1 VAAAAALAALATPAG
16 AHSGALRG
24 ATREAVVVPTWL
36 VLATGGAVVGASFL
50 LASFVTDRSLI
61 AAIHGWRRDLSVP
74 AAGVLAALARALG
87 VVLLAAVVVA
97 GLYGPDTGVRN
108 LAVLLVWVVWWGGL
122 VAATYLVGD
131 GWPAVDPFRTL
142 ARALPTLDRPYPDRL
157 GAWPA
162 VAGLLALVWI
172 EVTAPL
178 ADDGRLL
185 ALVVVGY
192 GLATVAGGVWF
203 GPARWFGTADP
214 VSRLL
219 RAYGTVAPVAREDG
233 RLRLRLPGT
242 ALADDRRLVAA
253 PGGVAFVVA
262 VLYVTT
268 YDGLVATGP
277 WAGAV
282 EAAVGAGLAPLAV
295 YLGSYLGGFGLFYGA
310 YRLAAAAA
318 RRTAGTYLAA
328 DALARRFAPA
338 LLAIAAGYHLAHN
351 LATTL
356 ALAPTVA
363 TVAASPL
370 SPPANP
376 PALVVPGWIGGVEVA
391 LVLVGHL
398 LAVWVAHAAAYDGFP
413 DRLQA
418 VRSQYGVTA
427 VMVCYTAL
435 SLWIVIEPYVPPPY
449 LAT

>member
-1 VAAAAALAALATPAG
+1 
-16 AHSGALRG
+16 
-24 ATREAVVVPTWL
+24 
-36 VLATGGAVVGASFL
+36 
-50 LASFVTDRSLI
+50 
-61 AAIHGWRRDLSVP
+61 
-74 AAGVLAALARALG
+74 
-87 VVLLAAVVVA
+87 
-97 GLYGPDTGVRN
+97 
-108 LAVLLVWVVWWGGL
+108 
-122 VAATYLVGD
+122 
-131 GWPAVDPFRTL
+131 
-142 ARALPTLDRPYPDRL
+142 
-157 GAWPA
+157 
-162 VAGLLALVWI
+162 
-172 EVTAPL
+172 
-178 ADDGRLL
+178 
-185 ALVVVGY
+185 
-192 GLATVAGGVWF
+192 
-203 GPARWFGTADP
+203 
-214 VSRLL
+214 
-219 RAYGTVAPVAREDG
+219 
-233 RLRLRLPGT
+233 
-242 ALADDRRLVAA
+242 
-253 PGGVAFVVA
+253 VAFVVA

-277 WAGAV
+277 WAGVV
-282 EAAVGAGLAPLAV
+282 EAAVGAGLAPLVV

-318 RRTAGTYLAA
+318 RRTADTYLAA